1 MAQDIHN
8 GAASV
13 AKPMRELSAKEL
25 KSLLAEAR
33 KSLDQ
38 MYQHHY
44 VRPSTFAEEWGVSAS
59 TVRRWVGAGHI
70 PAVRSPGGRMLI
82 PWREAEARIA
92 ENATIT
98 WRRKHGRKV
107 AREHGRVAEA
117 SHSQARLSPMAL
129 RRSA

>member
-1 MAQDIHN
+1 MAQESPQFA
-8 GAASV
+8 GQS
-13 AKPMRELSAKEL
+13 AKPMRELTAKEL

-44 VRPSTFAEEWGVSAS
+44 VRPSTFAEQWGVSAS
-59 TVRRWVGAGHI
+59 TVRRWVAAGHI

-82 PWREAEARIA
+82 PWREAESRIA
-92 ENATIT
+92 QNATIT
-98 WRRKHGRKV
+98 WRRKGSRK
-107 AREHGRVAEA
+107 AAASRVRK
-117 SHSQARLSPMAL
+117 HDPTNGPARLSPTAL

>member
-1 MAQDIHN
+1 MAQDITN
-8 GAASV
+8 SGGPV
-13 AKPMRELSAKEL
+13 ARPMRELNAKEL

-98 WRRKHGRKV
+98 WRRKHGRTTN
-107 AREHGRVAEA
+107 RGRTRNADA
-117 SHSQARLSPMAL
+117 PNGQAHLSPMGL